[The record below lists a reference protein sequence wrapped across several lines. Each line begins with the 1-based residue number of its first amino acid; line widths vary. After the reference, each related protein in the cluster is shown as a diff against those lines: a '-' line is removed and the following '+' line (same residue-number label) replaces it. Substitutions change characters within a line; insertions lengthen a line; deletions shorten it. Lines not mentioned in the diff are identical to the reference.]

1 MPRKKKVISEAIE
14 ETQETQETMAETP
27 KRTQKTKE
35 EKIKEIEEKIEKYKA
50 KITALEAEK
59 ERVQNS
65 QPRTRQKGMNTLIK
79 KLKEET
85 ANGNTSVQELAEKL
99 GIKLD

>member
-1 MPRKKKVISEAIE
+1 MARPKKVVSESIE
-14 ETQETQETMAETP
+14 EVQETQETMEETP

-50 KITALEAEK
+50 KITALEEEK

-65 QPRTRQKGMNTLIK
+65 QPRTRQKGMNSLIK

-85 ANGNTSVQELAEKL
+85 ASGNTSVIEIAKKL
-99 GIKLD
+99 GIEL